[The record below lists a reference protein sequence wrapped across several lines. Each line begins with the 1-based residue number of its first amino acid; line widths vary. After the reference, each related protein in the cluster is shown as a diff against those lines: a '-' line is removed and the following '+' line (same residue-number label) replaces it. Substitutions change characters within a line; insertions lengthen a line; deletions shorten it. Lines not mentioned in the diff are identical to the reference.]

1 MIVAPMPPIAGPNGE
16 DSPRIA
22 YQRRSR
28 RILYG
33 EHEADIHD
41 RMALMI
47 SHVRREAWGQLDTA
61 SNPFKVLWTE
71 LATLYDRA
79 PTVTIGVDGAVESAS
94 ELASRAAAQHLWP
107 LMARVQRDVLALR
120 EHWLRV
126 DVTGEPGRTQP
137 VYEPVPP
144 DLTVA
149 WDAADR
155 PGVPVRV
162 AHARLR
168 EVDGKLVWAWDDLDL
183 RDPSK
188 PVYRVLA
195 VAKEGEEHRDISAA
209 AGVTGWPDRWRDAQG
224 APVMPYVLYHAA
236 RTPHIWDTYQTR
248 ELVEGTL
255 NLAVLRTFLLHVS
268 RSAAWRQRY
277 AINVRVPGLA
287 TEGPA
292 GAERSSVVT
301 DPATVLM
308 LEQIDDSHNP
318 AVGSWDVPLAPADF
332 WAVIESYER
341 KLQAETGISV
351 ADLERGSSDPRSGLA
366 LTVNRDAKRE
376 AQRRFEP
383 QFAAG
388 DQHTLRLTAIM
399 LNRVEGKA
407 YPEGGYRLTYHGIPQ
422 SAVERQALRE
432 HLVALLAAGLIDP
445 VTAYQE
451 LHPGTTDAQALAALA
466 AIQRVRAQ
474 VTAPPPDNPTE
485 V

>member
-1 MIVAPMPPIAGPNGE
+1 MIVAPMPPNAGPNGE
-16 DSPRIA
+16 DAKRIA

-79 PTVTIGVDGAVESAS
+79 PTVTNDVADAS
-94 ELASRAAAQHLWP
+94 ELAQRASEQHLWP

-120 EHWLRV
+120 EHWIRV
-126 DVTGEPGRTQP
+126 DVTGLPGQTQP

-144 DLTVA
+144 DLTIA
-149 WDAADR
+149 FDAADR

-162 AHARLR
+162 VHARLR
-168 EVDGKLVWAWDDLDL
+168 EVEGKLVWAWDDLDL

-195 VAKEGEEHRDISAA
+195 VAKEGEEHRDISTA
-209 AGVTGWPDRWRDAQG
+209 AGVTGWPDRWRDAAG
-224 APVMPYVLYHAA
+224 LPVLPYVLYHAA
-236 RTPHIWDTYQTR
+236 RTPHLWDAYQTR

-277 AINVRVPGLA
+277 AINVRVHGLT
-287 TEGPA
+287 TEGPV
-292 GAERSSVVT
+292 GAERSAVVT

-308 LEQIDDSHNP
+308 LEQTDEQHTPS
-318 AVGSWDVPLAPADF
+318 VGSWDLPVSPADI

-388 DQHTLRLTAIM
+388 DQEVLRLTAIM
-399 LNRVEGKA
+399 LNRVESKA

-432 HLVALLAAGLIDP
+432 HLLALLQSGLIDP

-451 LHPGTTDAQALAALA
+451 LHPGVTDDQAMTALRAIAKIRAELAAP
-466 AIQRVRAQ
+466 
-474 VTAPPPDNPTE
+474 PPPDNPTE